1 MALRLKSITSA
12 RSSSSSPFSAAAAA
26 VSSSSPPPTVRL
38 NPAIFGPTPTLNSRT
53 DMPSDRAARKCPNS
67 CINTTNA
74 NTDTEPRG
82 DSRAD
87 RAERMEGAEAA
98 EAAAAGTASSAV
110 AAEEVEAVGAL
121 VRRRGRWTPPAGTV
135 FTDGE
140 ESGDRVRAAL
150 DDDGGWKASAVDG
163 AVRAR
168 AAARSLALRDIIT
181 LSRRAGASGEN
192 WDVVVASH
200 ARWQG
205 GGVFVE
211 RCVRDIDLCHI

>member
-26 VSSSSPPPTVRL
+26 VSSSSPPPPPSTVRL

-67 CINTTNA
+67 CIKTTNA
-74 NTDTEPRG
+74 STDTEPRG

-121 VRRRGRWTPPAGTV
+121 VRRRGRWTPPAEAV
-135 FTDGE
+135 FA
-140 ESGDRVRAAL
+140 VRAVL

-168 AAARSLALRDIIT
+168 AAARSLALRDIIS
-181 LSRRAGASGEN
+181 LSAGAA
-192 WDVVVASH
+192 WDVVVASRT
-200 ARWQG
+200 RWQG
-205 GGVFVE
+205 GGCF
-211 RCVRDIDLCHI
+211 C